1 MPFTFFLA
9 GRHVNTPANRMDE
22 RPAPKAIIL
31 NVNDH
36 PATLYMVS
44 HMLRMAGYQ
53 VLEAANGHEALTI
66 AAGLP
71 DLVLLDVHLPDID
84 GYEVCRR
91 LRAQEETRGLLIAH
105 LSAVSVQREDRIRGL
120 ADGADAYWTTPMEEE
135 EMLANIEAL
144 LRLQRRA
151 QDAIRARDEFLSVA
165 AHELKTPLTVL
176 RLNLERAL
184 YLTTRGPSETLP
196 KSSVEKSLA
205 PAVRQLERLQRLL
218 DALLDIS
225 RVTSHRMRLEV
236 TAVDLVELV
245 GDLALR
251 LEAQARA
258 MEVDLQFEL
267 PQEPLILFGDRL
279 RLEQVFTNLVTNAI
293 KYGGGKPV
301 QIRVEERPDMAAVV
315 VRDQGIGIAP
325 ADQAR
330 IFGRFERATTS
341 WQSESLGLGLYIAQE
356 IVMAHGGSI
365 SVTSKPGQGATFEVL
380 LPLRRTE
387 RY

>member
-1 MPFTFFLA
+1 
-9 GRHVNTPANRMDE
+9 VNAPGHTGE
-22 RPAPKAIIL
+22 RAPPKATIL

-53 VLEAANGHEALTI
+53 VLEASNGRQALTI
-66 AAGLP
+66 AAGRP

-91 LRAQEETRGLLIAH
+91 LRANEETRGLLIAH

-120 ADGADAYWTTPMEEE
+120 AHGADAYWTTPMEEE
-135 EMLANIEAL
+135 ELLANIEAL
-144 LRLQRRA
+144 LRLQGRA

-165 AHELKTPLTVL
+165 AHELKTPLTAL

-184 YLTTRGPSETLP
+184 YLALRAPSETVP
-196 KSSVEKSLA
+196 KSAVEKSLS
-205 PAVRQLERLQRLL
+205 PAVRQIERLQLLL
-218 DALLDIS
+218 DALLDVS
-225 RVTSHRMRLEV
+225 RVTSHRLRLDV
-236 TAVDLVELV
+236 SAMDLVELV
-245 GDLALR
+245 GEMAQR

-258 MEVDLQFEL
+258 VGVVLQFEL
-267 PQEPLILFGDRL
+267 PHEPVILFGDRL
-279 RLEQVFTNLVTNAI
+279 RLEQVVTNLVTNAI
-293 KYGGGKPV
+293 KYGAGRPV
-301 QIRVEERPDMAAVV
+301 QIRVEERPEWAALL

-325 ADQAR
+325 EDQTR
-330 IFGRFERATTS
+330 IFGRFERATSTQ
-341 WQSESLGLGLYIAQE
+341 QSQSLGLGLYICRE
-356 IVMAHGGSI
+356 IVTAHGGTI
-365 SVTSKPGQGATFEVL
+365 SVTSAPGQGSTFQVL